1 MSLIR
6 NDMIEYDGKIYRSK
20 VTPCKGSLVTAS
32 VGGKIVSLSI
42 KKVKCL
48 FYQKSLFVIYGQLY

>member
-1 MSLIR
+1 MLLIR

-20 VTPCKGSLVTAS
+20 VTPCKGSLVAAS
-32 VGGKIVSLSI
+32 VEDKIGSLSI

-48 FYQKSLFVIYGQLY
+48 FHQKCLFVIYGQLL